1 MELLKSL
8 TTWVQKLNPAQEI
21 IAQEE
26 GSRIGTETPLTIVQA
41 FDKLEDV
48 NRGVNM
54 IVNGCC
60 TFDYDVKD
68 KVLDGISGTGMKQ
81 KSLYKLLNYRPN
93 PYQSIQNFRQAIFTD
108 FILEGNA
115 FVYFDGAFLYHLP
128 AINVEVVPDPKTFIN
143 SYIYSGQTT
152 YKADEIFMFSDV
164 SNKSIYRGES
174 RLKACMR
181 TIQTLYRMQM
191 FQDSFF
197 ENGAIPGLVMETE
210 NTLSKPAKDRTIEY
224 WRTNYSPK
232 GGARKPM
239 IIDNG
244 LKLKQMFDINFV
256 DLDFDNSIR
265 THGEKILKALGVPT
279 VLLEGGNNANI
290 TPNLRLFYLET
301 VLPIVN
307 KFGSEIERY
316 FGYDIAAVTNNVS
329 ALQPDLREVSAY
341 HTSLVNGG
349 IETPAE
355 AREALRLLDL
365 EDAELTKVRVPAN
378 IAGSAVD
385 PNTGGAPKKEP
396 TKTQ

>member
-8 TTWVQKLNPAQEI
+8 TGWMTKLNPAQER
-21 IAQEE
+21 IAQDE
-26 GSRIGTETPLTIVQA
+26 GSRIGTDTPLTIFQA

-48 NRGVNM
+48 NRGVNL

-60 TFDYDVKD
+60 TFDYDIKD
-68 KVLDGISGTGMKQ
+68 KVTDGVSVGMKQ

-93 PYQSIQNFRQAIFTD
+93 PYQSVQNFRQAIFTD

-128 AINVEVVPDPKTFIN
+128 AINMEVVPDPRTFIN
-143 SYIYSGQTT
+143 SYIYSGDTT
-152 YKADEIFMFSDV
+152 FKADEVFMFSDI
-164 SNKSIYRGES
+164 SNMSIYRGES
-174 RLKACMR
+174 RLKSCMR
-181 TIQTLYRMQM
+181 TIQTLYRMQQ

-197 ENGAIPGLVMETE
+197 ENGAIPGLIMETE

-224 WRTNYSPK
+224 WRTHYSPK

-256 DLDFDNSIR
+256 DLDFDNSIK
-265 THGEKILKALGVPT
+265 THGDKILKALGVPT

-301 VLPIVN
+301 IMPIVI
-307 KFGSEIERY
+307 KFASEVERY
-316 FGYDIAAVTNNVS
+316 FGYDIAPVTNNVS

-341 HTSLVNGG
+341 HAALVNGG

-355 AREALRLLDL
+355 AREALRLPILDDESL
-365 EDAELTKVRVPAN
+365 NEVRVPAN
-378 IAGSAVD
+378 IAGSATD
-385 PNTGGAPKKEP
+385 PSTGGAPKKDDTE
-396 TKTQ
+396 T

>member
-8 TTWVQKLNPAQEI
+8 TGWMTKLNPAQER

-26 GSRIGTETPLTIVQA
+26 GSRIGTDTPLTIVQA

-54 IVNGCC
+54 IVTGCC
-60 TFDYDVKD
+60 TFDYDIKD
-68 KVLDGISGTGMKQ
+68 KVLDGISVGMKQ
-81 KSLYKLLNYRPN
+81 KTLHKLLNYRPN
-93 PYQSIQNFRQAIFTD
+93 PYQSIQNFRQAIYTD

-115 FVYFDGAFLYHLP
+115 FIYFDGSFMYHLP
-128 AINVEVVPDPKTFIN
+128 AINMEVCPDPKTFIN
-143 SYIYSGQTT
+143 SYVYNGDITF
-152 YKADEIFMFSDV
+152 KADEVFMFSDV

-174 RLKACMR
+174 RLNSCMR

-197 ENGAIPGLVMETE
+197 ENGAIPGLIMETE

-232 GGARKPM
+232 GGAKKPM

-301 VLPIVN
+301 ILPIVN
-307 KFGSEIERY
+307 KFSSEIERY
-316 FGYDIAAVTNNVS
+316 FGYDIACVTNNVS

-341 HTSLVNGG
+341 HAALVNGG

-355 AREALRLLDL
+355 AREALRLQPLDDESL
-365 EDAELTKVRVPAN
+365 NEVRVPAN
-378 IAGSAVD
+378 IAGSATD
-385 PNTGGAPKKEP
+385 PNTGGAPKKDNTE
-396 TKTQ
+396 Q